1 MVVTQAESDFS
12 IDQVPEIVPEP
23 VPTPVPEPAVYIN
36 TSQSNY
42 SYLQASSATGH
53 LEQSE
58 PQINRPRPGSKRKH
72 VMETSTIVLR
82 HGLLK
87 WHNCMGINN

>member
-12 IDQVPEIVPEP
+12 IDQVPETI
-23 VPTPVPEPAVYIN
+23 PVPEPAVYIN

-42 SYLQASSATGH
+42 SYLQASSATAH
-53 LEQSE
+53 YEQSE
-58 PQINRPRPGSKRKH
+58 PQISRPRPGSKRKH
-72 VMETSTIVLR
+72 VTETSTIILR

-87 WHNCMGINN
+87 WHN